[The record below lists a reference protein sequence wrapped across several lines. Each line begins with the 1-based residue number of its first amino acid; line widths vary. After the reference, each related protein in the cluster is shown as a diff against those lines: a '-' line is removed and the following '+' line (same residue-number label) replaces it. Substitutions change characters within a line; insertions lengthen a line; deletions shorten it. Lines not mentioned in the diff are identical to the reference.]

1 MMPLLLH
8 DDIIIIV
15 TTTTRGIFY
24 LFSCNQGEEWLLLN
38 KETTLK
44 NLGMN

>member
-1 MMPLLLH
+1 MMPLMLH

-15 TTTTRGIFY
+15 TTTIKGILY

-38 KETTLK
+38 KEMTFK